1 MGIPKPGH
9 AVRGSRTGRPIM
21 ALLDLL
27 GRRWLA
33 RIIWELNDARLTFRE
48 LRGRCDDM
56 SPTVLNQRLRE
67 LREARIVEI
76 ATDGGYTLTQAGQD
90 LLKAMMPLLTWST
103 NWEKELGEPAS

>member
-1 MGIPKPGH
+1 M
-9 AVRGSRTGRPIM
+9 VRLKRQ
-21 ALLDLL
+21 
-27 GRRWLA
+27 
-33 RIIWELNDARLTFRE
+33 RE

-103 NWEKELGEPAS
+103 NWEKELGGPAS